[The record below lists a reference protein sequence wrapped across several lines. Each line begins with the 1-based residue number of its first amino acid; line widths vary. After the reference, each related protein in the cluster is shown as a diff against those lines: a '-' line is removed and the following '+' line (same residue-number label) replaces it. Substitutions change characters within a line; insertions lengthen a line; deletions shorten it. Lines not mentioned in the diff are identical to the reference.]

1 MTIIES
7 IQYYLP
13 ELMQAMEETLIMMS
27 ISIFAAVL
35 IGLPLGI
42 LLFISRE
49 NNKQ

>member
-27 ISIFAAVL
+27 ISIFVRFL
-35 IGLPLGI
+35 IYC
-42 LLFISRE
+42 LLLR
-49 NNKQ
+49 